1 MRKSRFFAVVLVA
14 GAVLAAALAFQ
25 AIKVSMN
32 GKVVTSTGRMING
45 SLYVK
50 LADVAKALDLKVVG
64 KGSAYELVPAG
75 GANMLQGTKGKLG
88 EELFTGKWKFT
99 VTGVQRVDKYM
110 LQYADSKFE
119 HTANPGSDLVV
130 VSCRFKN
137 AVNQTV
143 FMYFNGL
150 GNTSLTDMNEQ
161 VYKPLWMDSAGGVAL
176 DMLPG
181 SAKDFAILFRVPK
194 TAELKDLVYTVEPV
208 NSAKYGVTHLR
219 ISLKP

>member
-1 MRKSRFFAVVLVA
+1 
-14 GAVLAAALAFQ
+14 
-25 AIKVSMN
+25 
-32 GKVVTSTGRMING
+32 
-45 SLYVK
+45 
-50 LADVAKALDLKVVG
+50 
-64 KGSAYELVPAG
+64 
-75 GANMLQGTKGKLG
+75 
-88 EELFTGKWKFT
+88 
-99 VTGVQRVDKYM
+99 
-110 LQYADSKFE
+110 
-119 HTANPGSDLVV
+119 
-130 VSCRFKN
+130 
-137 AVNQTV
+137 VNQTV